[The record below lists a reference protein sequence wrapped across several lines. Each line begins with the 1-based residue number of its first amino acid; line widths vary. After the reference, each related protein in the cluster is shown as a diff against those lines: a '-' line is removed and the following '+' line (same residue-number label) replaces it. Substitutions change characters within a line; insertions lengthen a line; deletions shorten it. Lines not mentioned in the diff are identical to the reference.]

1 MQRDN
6 PQAEQEI
13 SRQRA
18 YGERANEAGKSL
30 ADQTNPSIAVRA
42 GEAED
47 RGFRRDDEDE
57 PLNEAPV
64 VAASDERHPNV
75 PDYAGSDHG
84 DKASGP

>member
-1 MQRDN
+1 MQREN

-18 YGERANEAGKSL
+18 YGERPDEAAKSL
-30 ADQTNPSIAVRA
+30 ENQTNPSIAVRA
-42 GEAED
+42 GETED

-57 PLNEAPV
+57 PLNEVPV

-75 PDYAGSDHG
+75 PDYADSDHG
-84 DKASGP
+84 DKASQP